1 MTTVERFDV
10 AVVGGGP
17 AGTAAAALVAQA
29 GWSVVVL
36 ERERFPRFHIGESLL
51 PSCLPVLARVGL
63 DLEKLGYLRKLGA
76 EFHDEAIGETSYF
89 PFADA
94 LPGPP
99 RFAYQVERDRF
110 DTDLADAARRSGATV
125 REGVTVFEHA
135 VGDDAVELRFA
146 ATPPGSGPDEGRSGS
161 AELRPGPDRAAAS
174 VVRARYLVDAS
185 GRRGLLSRG
194 GRDVLVIPGLG
205 RAASFVHYD
214 GLDDDAWAELAQ
226 RGDVKV
232 LRIEDGWLWAIPLA
246 GRRLSI
252 GAVLRTSP
260 IAEDRV
266 LDEVDRSP
274 LLSRLIR
281 GARVSAPRRIADY
294 SYASSSTHDARRVA
308 IGDAAGFLDPVFSSG
323 VAIAL
328 SAASTMAE
336 LLVSALARGT
346 EADPLLMR
354 PLSDRMNVAYRTFHA
369 IAHRFYNSRMFD
381 NLFFGD
387 VPDAVMRSGFISL
400 LGGDVWRDDNLFQTA
415 VLGASRRT
423 LAAMPW
429 SEAAS

>member
-266 LDEVDRSP
+266 
-274 LLSRLIR
+274 
-281 GARVSAPRRIADY
+281 
-294 SYASSSTHDARRVA
+294 
-308 IGDAAGFLDPVFSSG
+308 
-323 VAIAL
+323 
-328 SAASTMAE
+328 
-336 LLVSALARGT
+336 
-346 EADPLLMR
+346 
-354 PLSDRMNVAYRTFHA
+354 
-369 IAHRFYNSRMFD
+369 
-381 NLFFGD
+381 
-387 VPDAVMRSGFISL
+387 
-400 LGGDVWRDDNLFQTA
+400 
-415 VLGASRRT
+415 
-423 LAAMPW
+423 
-429 SEAAS
+429 